1 MLLYALT
8 IFLSAFLLFQVQPL
22 IAKMILP
29 WFGGSAAVWATC
41 LLFFQTVLLLG
52 YAYSH
57 GIVERLRPK
66 RQWMLHLALLGLCLL
81 VLPII
86 PGAAW
91 KPVDPSLP
99 VWRILGLLAVTV
111 GLPYFV
117 LSTTGP
123 LVQAWFVQARPGA
136 TPYRLYALS
145 NLGSMLALL
154 TYPVLIEPT
163 FTLRHQAWGWSIG
176 FGCFAL
182 LCAWTGW
189 KSQHAAAAAAPP
201 AEAAP
206 QLPAVPAEPP
216 GERPSWSLRLFWVAL
231 AACPSMLLLSLTSH
245 LSMDVAPIPFLWIL
259 PLAIYLLSF
268 ILCFDAPGWY
278 RRRSFLCLLPVALG
292 VTTWLMDTQPGD
304 LPSVHKTLEFF
315 TGLPG
320 VHGVATWMM
329 GTQFGRLPDV
339 SLPIALFSAAFFV
352 CSMVCHGELSRL
364 KPHPRYLTGFYL
376 MLSIGGACGGVF
388 VALLA
393 PAVFN
398 AYYEFPIS
406 VACCGAVALGVL
418 FRERDWPFRRDLLG
432 WPAIAAFCLAALLFG
447 FLGRM
452 MRNTVKGSLFVGRN
466 FYGELRVRQYNNY
479 YDWEGYRS
487 LVHGSINHGEQ
498 YTNPAR
504 HKDPVTYYCSDTG
517 VGRFMSA
524 RVVGAPQ
531 RVALIGLG
539 TGTLA
544 AYARPGDFYRFYEI
558 NPMVPHIANTYFT
571 YLKEADAQVDILMGD
586 ARLSLERQAPQDY
599 DLIALDAF
607 SSDAIP
613 VHLLTREALQLYFF
627 HLRPRGVLAVHIS
640 NRYIN
645 LQPVL
650 DRGAAAL
657 GKTARVFETED
668 NEEGTCYGTTWVLMA
683 SDPDVFAGSDY
694 TPGLP
699 STPAPWLPVWT
710 DDYSNLFKV
719 LK

>member
-1 MLLYALT
+1 MLFYALT

-57 GIVERLRPK
+57 GIVEKLKPK
-66 RQWMLHLALLGLCLL
+66 QQRILHVVLLGLCLF
-81 VLPII
+81 VLPIV
-86 PGAAW
+86 PGTEW
-91 KPVDPSLP
+91 KPADPSVP
-99 VWRILGLLAVTV
+99 VWRILGLLGVTV

-154 TYPVLIEPT
+154 TYPVLIEPA
-163 FTLRHQAWGWSIG
+163 FSLRHQAWGWSIG

-189 KSQHAAAAAAPP
+189 KSQRAALDAAPAGENP
-201 AEAAP
+201 APSLSAAGETP
-206 QLPAVPAEPP
+206 D
-216 GERPSWSLRLFWVAL
+216 ERPSGSLRLFWVAL

-245 LSMDVAPIPFLWIL
+245 MSMDVAPIPFLWVL
-259 PLAIYLLSF
+259 PLALYLLSF

-278 RRRSFLCLLPVALG
+278 RRKLFLCLLPVALG
-292 VTTWLMDTQPGD
+292 VTVWLMGTQPGA
-304 LPSVHKTLEFF
+304 LPNVRIT
-315 TGLPG
+315 
-320 VHGVATWMM
+320 
-329 GTQFGRLPDV
+329 
-339 SLPIALFSAAFFV
+339 IALFSLAFFL
-352 CSMVCHGELSRL
+352 CCMVCHGELSRL
-364 KPHPRYLTGFYL
+364 KPHPRYLTSFYL
-376 MLSIGGACGGVF
+376 MLAVGGACGGVF

-398 AYYEFPIS
+398 AYHEFPIS
-406 VACCGAVALGVL
+406 VGLCGAMTLGVL
-418 FRERDWPFRRDLLG
+418 FREKDWPFRRDLLG
-432 WPAIAAFCLAALLFG
+432 WPAILVFTLAALLFG

-452 MRNTVKGSLFVGRN
+452 MRDTVKGSLFVGRN
-466 FYGELRVRQYNNY
+466 FYGELRVRQYNGY

-504 HKDPVTYYCSDTG
+504 HKEPVTYYCPDTG
-517 VGRFMSA
+517 VGRFMAA
-524 RVVGAPQ
+524 RVVGSPQ

-544 AYARPGDFYRFYEI
+544 AYARPGDFYRYYEI
-558 NPMVPHIANTYFT
+558 NPMVPRIANTYFT
-571 YLKEADAQVDILMGD
+571 YLKDADAQVDIMLGD
-586 ARLSLERQAPQDY
+586 ARLSLERQPPQDY
-599 DLIALDAF
+599 DLIAVDAF

-613 VHLLTREALQLYFF
+613 MHLLTREALQLYFR
-627 HLRPRGVLAVHIS
+627 HLKARGVLAVHIS

-657 GKTARVFETED
+657 GKAARIFETED
-668 NEEGTCYGTTWVLMA
+668 NAEGTCYGTTWVLIA
-683 SDPDVFAGSDY
+683 SDPSVFAGPDY
-694 TPGLP
+694 GPGRP

-710 DDYSNLFKV
+710 DDYSNLYKV

>member
-1 MLLYALT
+1 MLFYALT

-57 GIVERLRPK
+57 GIVMKLKPK
-66 RQWMLHLALLGLCLL
+66 QQWILHGTLLGLCLFA
-81 VLPII
+81 LPIV
-86 PGAAW
+86 PGVAW
-91 KPVDPSLP
+91 KPADPSVP
-99 VWRILGLLAVTV
+99 VWRILGLLGVTV

-154 TYPVLIEPT
+154 TYPVLIEPA
-163 FTLRHQAWGWSIG
+163 FSLRHQAWGWSIG

-189 KSQHAAAAAAPP
+189 QSQRAASNAALAGGNPAPSLAAADETPAAAP
-201 AEAAP
+201 A
-206 QLPAVPAEPP
+206 
-216 GERPSWSLRLFWVAL
+216 WSLRLFWVAL
-231 AACPSMLLLSLTSH
+231 ATAPSMLLLSLTSH

-259 PLAIYLLSF
+259 PLALYLLSF
-268 ILCFDAPGWY
+268 ILCFDAPRWY
-278 RRRSFLCLLPVALG
+278 RRKLFLCLMPFALG
-292 VTTWLMDTQPGD
+292 VITWLMTTEPGD
-304 LPSVHKTLEFF
+304 LPNV
-315 TGLPG
+315 
-320 VHGVATWMM
+320 
-329 GTQFGRLPDV
+329 RLP
-339 SLPIALFSAAFFV
+339 IGLFCLAFFV
-352 CSMVCHGELSRL
+352 CCMVCHGELSRL

-376 MLSIGGACGGVF
+376 MIAVGGACGGVF

-398 AYYEFPIS
+398 AYHEFPLS
-406 VACCGAVALGVL
+406 VGFCGAVAVCVL

-432 WPAIAAFCLAALLFG
+432 WPAIVVYTLAALLFG
-447 FLGRM
+447 FLGREI
-452 MRNTVKGSLFVGRN
+452 RDTVQGSLFVGRN

-479 YDWEGYRS
+479 YDWDGYRN

-498 YTNPAR
+498 YTHPAR
-504 HKDPVTYYCSDTG
+504 QKEPVTYYCADTG
-517 VGRFMSA
+517 VGRFMAA
-524 RVVGAPQ
+524 RVVGSPQ

-544 AYARPGDFYRFYEI
+544 AYGRIGDFYRFYEI
-558 NPMVPHIANTYFT
+558 NPMVPRIAHTYFT
-571 YLKEADAQVDILMGD
+571 YLKQSDALVDIRMGD
-586 ARLSLERQAPQDY
+586 ARLSLERQSPQNY
-599 DLIALDAF
+599 DLIAVDAF

-613 VHLLTREALQLYFF
+613 VHLLTREALALYFR
-627 HLRPRGVLAVHIS
+627 HLQPRGVLAVHIS
-640 NRYIN
+640 NRYIS
-645 LQPVL
+645 LEPVL

-668 NEEGTCYGTTWVLMA
+668 NDAGTCYGTTWVLIA
-683 SDPDVFAGSDY
+683 ADPAVFAGAEY
-694 TPGLP
+694 KTGLP
-699 STPAPWLPVWT
+699 STPAPWLRVWT
-710 DDYSNLFKV
+710 DDYSNLYKV